1 MRASRRG
8 MWPGRQY
15 LQAAAAA
22 LAMAVGVPSAQSAE
36 NSRTELDAAL
46 RSTANLDRGAELFK
60 NCAVC
65 HGSNGQGTLDGGVP
79 RITGQHASVIAKQ
92 LVDYRHDRRWDI
104 RMEHF
109 ADKHH
114 LVNPQSIM
122 DVASYVHSLTFDVAP
137 GVGDGELANHGSDVY
152 SERCAKCHGLSG
164 EGDATK
170 LIPRIAGQHYEYLM
184 RQIYDSVDGR
194 RPNMSRAHV
203 KLFAALDHDDIIGL
217 SDFLSRL
224 DSHPRPPRSVASV
237 R

>member
-1 MRASRRG
+1 MERAMRRVVAMCRT
-8 MWPGRQY
+8 
-15 LQAAAAA
+15 AA
-22 LAMAVGVPSAQSAE
+22 LAGAIAVTPLSGFAAE
-36 NSRTELDAAL
+36 NARNELDAAL
-46 RSTANLDRGAELFK
+46 HSTPNLDHGAELFR

-65 HGSNGQGTLDGGVP
+65 HGSSGQGTLDGGVA
-79 RITGQHASVIAKQ
+79 RIAGQHVSVIAKQ

-109 ADKHH
+109 ADQHH

-122 DVASYVHSLTFDVAP
+122 DVASYVHGLAADAAP
-137 GVGDGELANHGSDVY
+137 GVGDGELAQHGSDLY
-152 SERCAKCHGLSG
+152 AARCASCHGLSG
-164 EGDATK
+164 DGNAGK

-184 RQIYDSVDGR
+184 RQIYDAVDGR

-203 KLFAALDHDDIIGL
+203 KMFAKLDREDIVGL

-224 DSHPRPPRSVASV
+224 DSQPRAAEAVAST